1 MDTNLAP
8 DAEIGEVPVVVPRS
22 AITIEPPD
30 PVPVPSP
37 LVSADNVMS
46 PAVAVKAPD
55 SKINSPGAA

>member
-30 PVPVPSP
+30 PDPVPSP
-37 LVSADNVMS
+37 LVSQTR
-46 PAVAVKAPD
+46 
-55 SKINSPGAA
+55 NS